1 VFYEIDF
8 KNIYKHVTVTIMNYS
23 FRIEQALH
31 KDMMRTTTSSTEKSS
46 IICHRII
53 NGFSM
58 YKRATEFVIVMFMT
72 KNF

>member
-1 VFYEIDF
+1 VFYKIDF
-8 KNIYKHVTVTIMNYS
+8 KDIYKHVTVTIMNYS
-23 FRIEQALH
+23 FRLEQVLH
-31 KDMMRTTTSSTEKSS
+31 KDMMWSAASSTERSS